1 MILGER
7 IDSRKGFPDYLFRT
21 PDSYI
26 NYFKYL
32 ALLNNEMII
41 FTSEKF
47 KEKILEI
54 RENKP
59 THVVVVN
66 YPEDF

>member
-1 MILGER
+1 
-7 IDSRKGFPDYLFRT
+7 
-21 PDSYI
+21 
-26 NYFKYL
+26 
-32 ALLNNEMII
+32 MII

-66 YPEDF
+66 YPEDFLKYRIRIEEIQNSNEFKSRVSPKQIINP

>member
-1 MILGER
+1 
-7 IDSRKGFPDYLFRT
+7 
-21 PDSYI
+21 
-26 NYFKYL
+26 
-32 ALLNNEMII
+32 MII